1 MRNGDTAGQSRR
13 GGRQPSATGL
23 PIDYIFRPNDP
34 TAPLLHHRPPRP
46 LSTHFPEFTRFYRF
60 FFSLSLNRVC
70 SIFTGI
76 FFDRYEL
83 NDRYDRTAP
92 RTVSPEVSIRCND
105 RPQSFGWPSLLS
117 GFRGSELVFLC
128 AVRCV
133 LPGLDPT
140 EPNCCCWVFFCG
152 AIKRVSCLTEK
163 GVYRQLL
170 VYQSII
176 FSSRTIWQVR
186 FRWLLFFSSPSIAS
200 AFLFFFCLDIFFW
213 FLRGLRPNTVA
224 GNPSIIRRSDS
235 RVDASVHYLFS
246 VIRKKKKKKK

>member
-176 FSSRTIWQVR
+176 FSSRTI
-186 FRWLLFFSSPSIAS
+186 
-200 AFLFFFCLDIFFW
+200 
-213 FLRGLRPNTVA
+213 
-224 GNPSIIRRSDS
+224 
-235 RVDASVHYLFS
+235 
-246 VIRKKKKKKK
+246 

>member
-92 RTVSPEVSIRCND
+92 RTVSPKFPFDVTTVRSHLDGHLFYRDFVEANWF
-105 RPQSFGWPSLLS
+105 SFAPYVA
-117 GFRGSELVFLC
+117 F
-128 AVRCV
+128 
-133 LPGLDPT
+133 
-140 EPNCCCWVFFCG
+140 
-152 AIKRVSCLTEK
+152 
-163 GVYRQLL
+163 YRD
-170 VYQSII
+170 S
-176 FSSRTIWQVR
+176 
-186 FRWLLFFSSPSIAS
+186 
-200 AFLFFFCLDIFFW
+200 
-213 FLRGLRPNTVA
+213 
-224 GNPSIIRRSDS
+224 IRRS
-235 RVDASVHYLFS
+235 RTVVVGCFS
-246 VIRKKKKKKK
+246 VGL